1 MDAEKYNRSITLLCP
16 TCGSV
21 DLNTISGAEVAD
33 QIATCS
39 GCGLE
44 ISRDDLISENS
55 ENIAAH
61 VNEIGQELTRDFAAE
76 MKKSLEKTFR
86 GSKYF
91 KVK

>member
-1 MDAEKYNRSITLLCP
+1 MDAEKYSRSITLLCP
-16 TCGSV
+16 TCGST
-21 DLNTISGAEVAD
+21 DLTAQGADDGE
-33 QIATCS
+33 QIALCS
-39 GCGLE
+39 SCGLE

-61 VNEIGQELTRDFAAE
+61 VNEIGQEVSRDFAAE
-76 MKKSLEKTFR
+76 MKKSLKTVLR

>member
-16 TCGSV
+16 TCGST
-21 DLNTISGAEVAD
+21 DLNTKSGADVSE

-44 ISRDDLISENS
+44 ISKDDLISENS

-61 VNEIGQELTRDFAAE
+61 VKEIGQEVTRDFAAE
-76 MKKSLEKTFR
+76 MKKTLS

>member
-16 TCGSV
+16 TCGSS
-21 DLNTISGAEVAD
+21 DLAMKAAD
-33 QIATCS
+33 EASQIATCS
-39 GCGLE
+39 SCGLE
-44 ISRDDLISENS
+44 ISKDGLISENS

-61 VNEIGQELTRDFAAE
+61 VTEIGQELKKDFASH
-76 MKKSLEKTFR
+76 MKKGLEQAFR